1 MITTYLLW
9 KFYNTRLLNASSITK
24 HIIWL
29 PRRARGILILT
40 LRKPVN
46 CPLQVESNFFPIRI
60 IMRGAGQPKIH
71 PKSNISN
78 SHHAPSRL
86 PWLSHKNTTQWDN
99 TYIVYNILL
108 YLSMKNEWV
117 QQLLHYLSFY
127 WKRNKLCYVMLW
139 YQSCWLTG

>member
-1 MITTYLLW
+1 MITTHLLR
-9 KFYNTRLLNASSITK
+9 KLYNTRLINSSSVTK

-40 LRKPVN
+40 QRKPEN

-86 PWLSHKNTTQWDN
+86 PWLSHKNTTQEDN
-99 TYIVYNILL
+99 TYIVINNLL
-108 YLSMKNEWV
+108 WRFEWMSSNN
-117 QQLLHYLSFY
+117 QYHNLSFF
-127 WKRNKLCYVMLW
+127 WKRNKYMLCYVMPWCLNF
-139 YQSCWLTG
+139 L